1 MKKLKEKINF
11 LNKNYKTEITRLL
24 IIDFLICVS
33 FIFLIIYSKNLLI
46 LIYFFGILLVFNF
59 FYLTRYQRII
69 NKNNANLIN
78 DFINTFS
85 YFRIY
90 ISNNMNAYNAFKEVS
105 KYSSP
110 FIKTKLLVLL
120 DEIDEDKSLKP
131 YMNFAKNFNNKKVE
145 EVMIAIYEMVNEGNS
160 ENYLNQF
167 TSVFT
172 SFKAR
177 VEKTNQEKRFSK
189 FNLINAMSMGGMM
202 LIMILIMLSIVNM
215 VGEIAIWVTNYHY
228 Y

>member
-24 IIDFLICVS
+24 IINFLICVS

-46 LIYFFGILLVFNF
+46 LVYFFGILVVFNF

-215 VGEIAIWVTNYHY
+215 VGEIAI
-228 Y
+228 

>member
-46 LIYFFGILLVFNF
+46 LIYFFGILVLFNF

-215 VGEIAIWVTNYHY
+215 VGEIAI
-228 Y
+228 

>member
-1 MKKLKEKINF
+1 MKKLKEKINY

-46 LIYFFGILLVFNF
+46 LVYFFGILVVFNF

-215 VGEIAIWVTNYHY
+215 VGEIAI
-228 Y
+228 

>member
-33 FIFLIIYSKNLLI
+33 YIFLIIYSKNLLI
-46 LIYFFGILLVFNF
+46 LIYFFGILVVFNF

-215 VGEIAIWVTNYHY
+215 VGEIAI
-228 Y
+228 

>member
-11 LNKNYKTEITRLL
+11 LNKNCKTEITRLL

-46 LIYFFGILLVFNF
+46 LIYFFGILVVFNF

-215 VGEIAIWVTNYHY
+215 VGEIAI
-228 Y
+228 

>member
-33 FIFLIIYSKNLLI
+33 FTFLIIYSKNLLI
-46 LIYFFGILLVFNF
+46 LIYFFGILVVFNF

-215 VGEIAIWVTNYHY
+215 VGEIAIWVINYHY

>member
-1 MKKLKEKINF
+1 MSIF

-46 LIYFFGILLVFNF
+46 LIYFFGILVVFNF

>member
-46 LIYFFGILLVFNF
+46 LVYFFGILVVFNF

-110 FIKTKLLVLL
+110 FIKTKLLILL

-172 SFKAR
+172 SFKTR

-215 VGEIAIWVTNYHY
+215 VGEIAI
-228 Y
+228 

>member
-1 MKKLKEKINF
+1 MKKLKEKINY
-11 LNKNYKTEITRLL
+11 LNKSYKTEITRLL

-46 LIYFFGILLVFNF
+46 LVYFFGILVVFNF

-90 ISNNMNAYNAFKEVS
+90 ISNNMNVYNAFKEVS

-215 VGEIAIWVTNYHY
+215 VGEIAI
-228 Y
+228 

>member
-46 LIYFFGILLVFNF
+46 LIYFFGILVVFNF

-145 EVMIAIYEMVNEGNS
+145 EVMIAIYEMVNEGIS

-215 VGEIAIWVTNYHY
+215 VGEIAI
-228 Y
+228 

>member
-46 LIYFFGILLVFNF
+46 LIYFFGILVVFNF

-172 SFKAR
+172 SFKSR

>member
-33 FIFLIIYSKNLLI
+33 FIFLVIYSKNLLI
-46 LIYFFGILLVFNF
+46 LIYFFGILVVFNF

-145 EVMIAIYEMVNEGNS
+145 EVMIAIYEMVNEGIS

>member
-11 LNKNYKTEITRLL
+11 LNKNFNTEISRLF
-24 IIDFLICVS
+24 IINLVICLL
-33 FIFLIIYSKNLLI
+33 FIFLVIYSKNLLI
-46 LIYFFGILLVFNF
+46 LIYFFGILIVFNF
-59 FYLTRYQRII
+59 YYLTRYQRII
-69 NKNNANLIN
+69 NKNNSNLIN

-90 ISNNMNAYNAFKEVS
+90 ISNNMNVYNAFKEAS

-110 FIKTKLLVLL
+110 FVKTKLLVLL

-131 YMNFAKNFNNKKVE
+131 YLNFAKNFNSKKVE

-160 ENYLNQF
+160 ESYLNQF
-167 TSVFT
+167 ISVFT

-177 VEKTNQEKRFSK
+177 VEKSNQEKRFNK
-189 FNLINAMSMGGMM
+189 FNLINALSMGGMM

-215 VGEIAIWVTNYHY
+215 VGDITI
-228 Y
+228 